1 MPGSTIHSTYVVAVG
16 SNRRGR
22 HGGPRSEVAAA
33 LDRLGGLSSRIV
45 ASAPMGPSTRTF
57 ANAVALVR
65 TDREPDAML
74 AWLKEIERGFG
85 RRRGRRWGER
95 VVDLDIVLWSGGRWK
110 SRDLIVPHVGF
121 RTRAFVLA
129 PLAEVAPAWRDP
141 VTGRRVRHLL
151 AQQTRRRRMPRHVGP

>member
-1 MPGSTIHSTYVVAVG
+1 MRTSTYVVAVG

-22 HGGPRSEVAAA
+22 HGGPRAEVAAA
-33 LDRLGGLSSRIV
+33 LDRLGGLASRIV
-45 ASAPMGPSTRTF
+45 ASAPIGPSTRTF

-65 TDREPDAML
+65 TDREPEAML
-74 AWLKEIERGFG
+74 AWLKDIERDFG

-95 VVDLDIVLWSGGRWK
+95 VIDLDIVLWSGGMWA
-110 SRDLIVPHVGF
+110 SPGLVVPHVAF

-129 PLAEVAPAWRDP
+129 LLAELAPSWRDP

-151 AQQTRRRRMPRHVGP
+151 AQETRRRRLPLHVGP